1 MRKYFLSLLRAFP
14 SREVKFL
21 AYTTSK
27 PKILAFNISLYNTSY
42 IKNSNKYYFM
52 RNGTHM
58 ASIFIRK
65 GKVKREEKK
74 HYVQKN
80 KEGMS

>member
-1 MRKYFLSLLRAFP
+1 M
-14 SREVKFL
+14 
-21 AYTTSK
+21 
-27 PKILAFNISLYNTSY
+27 
-42 IKNSNKYYFM
+42 KNSNNYYFM